1 MQKNTF
7 TQEEN
12 REYLWKLFNMAKK
25 VELAMSEHKAGFYGE
40 TRLNATDIRLISE
53 VIYATQVGERL
64 ISTQVATR
72 LGITRSA
79 VSQIVAKLEQANI
92 LRRLPDDV
100 DKKIAYLALTEET
113 EEKLSAQ
120 VQEYSEYVGEIV
132 AVFGAKRFETL
143 LALVDE
149 FSETVKE
156 VESKK
161 E

>member
-1 MQKNTF
+1 MKKDTF

-12 REYLWKLFNMAKK
+12 REYLWKLFSMAKK
-25 VELAMSEHKAGFYGE
+25 VESAISEHKAGFYGE

-53 VIYATQVGERL
+53 VIYATRVGERL
-64 ISTQVATR
+64 ISTRVATR

-79 VSQIVAKLEQANI
+79 VSQIVGKLEQANI
-92 LRRLPDDV
+92 LRRLPDEV

-120 VQEYSEYVGEIV
+120 VREYGEYVGKIV
-132 AVFGAKRFETL
+132 AEFGAERFETL
-143 LALVDE
+143 LALVDD
-149 FSETVKE
+149 FSKAVKS
-156 VESKK
+156 VEEKK